1 VSGQESTNST
11 VMNNR
16 TPVVPSVLDPTLGPV
31 STDEG
36 ALRAQETDLRLAT
49 HLRALSRVSLAT
61 AHDVRTPLH
70 TIILYLELLRNT
82 LASTPDEEKRA
93 SQERFVEVIGSELQR
108 LEGLLEKL
116 FSQTRVAEGKTE
128 RFDLAETVRDLH
140 AFLEPY
146 RRRTRIESTLTAPE
160 DPILIEGDRDAIRH
174 ALVHILIT
182 AVEGTEAGGKHEL
195 HVAAADGRATF
206 VITGA
211 AEAPST
217 QILDGSRADPPK
229 QAASGAERGLYVAR
243 RVVER
248 HGGSIHVRTGAPGA
262 ATLEIRLPLAAV
274 ENR

>member
-1 VSGQESTNST
+1 MSGQESADPT
-11 VMNNR
+11 VMSHR
-16 TPVVPSVLDPTLGPV
+16 TPVVPSVLDTPLDPV

-36 ALRAQETDLRLAT
+36 ALRAQETELRLAT

-93 SQERFVEVIGSELQR
+93 SQQRFVEVIGSELQR

-140 AFLEPY
+140 VFLEPY
-146 RRRTRIESTLTAPE
+146 RRRTRIEATLTAPD

-182 AVEGTEAGGKHEL
+182 TVESAAAGGKLEL
-195 HVAAADGRATF
+195 HVAAADGRASL

-211 AEAPST
+211 SDGLSS
-217 QILDGSRADPPK
+217 QILDGSRANAPK

-248 HGGSIHVRTGAPGA
+248 HGGGIQVRSDARNA
-262 ATLEIRLPLAAV
+262 ATLEIQLPLAAA
-274 ENR
+274 ENG